1 MKKAVTLL
9 LMLGSFLLPR
19 MSTTSLE
26 AQTLQPVPITDS
38 LQAVTLTRNTFYYR
52 DEDGSLTIDNA
63 ASGDIRWTPETRK
76 SFNFGYATSVF
87 WFKFAV
93 RNDSGR
99 SSRWLFEIDY
109 PLLDSVKLYSPKPGG
124 GFTEKETGDMLPFG
138 HREVNDR
145 NLMLSIDTPPG
156 EHTYYL
162 RIASSSS
169 VNFAFLMWSPQGDRN
184 RLVTEFPV
192 HWIYYGLM
200 FIMVVYNLF
209 IFFSSKDSSYI
220 YYVLMITAWILFQL
234 TLNGF
239 AFQYLW
245 PNFIWWANNCLPL
258 FMSLIALL
266 SGFFMRSYL
275 QTAKN
280 FRTIDRIAIFV
291 IILPA
296 AVSFI
301 FALVAKYRVA
311 IVLATALSLAAA
323 VVHLVI
329 GVYLT
334 MRRYRPARFYM
345 LGLFGTVLGIV
356 IYTTKTFGLLPATF
370 VTNWSV
376 QIGSALM
383 VLLFS
388 VGLADRINSMRK
400 DIETMYREQLENERI
415 SKERAKFLQEVVNTA
430 NVISNEFSKVSQE
443 LTGISDTFSQLA
455 QEQASTSEEF
465 SATFEELT
473 STTEHI
479 HGATLHQKEE
489 GEKSKEMVTAL
500 KEAQKN
506 MIRESLQVA
515 EDILQI
521 SNSASSTHESLRLM
535 NDKMSTIN
543 AGGKEIDQFI
553 NMINDISDKINL
565 LSLNAAIEA
574 ARAGE
579 YGRGFAVVADEIG
592 KLAQATSDNSKQ
604 IADKIGKIIRDI
616 ESGNEIV
623 GRTKESTDVI
633 FSMVSTI
640 RARID
645 TVKSLMEDHT
655 RAVTSVVNQAEVIDS
670 LSKDVVTATNEQL
683 ISMNQSLKTIER
695 LSEMA
700 MEVNQANDRIREY
713 TWLIAR
719 KTAELSG
726 TVNAASLDE
735 LGCRES

>member
-38 LQAVTLTRNTFYYR
+38 LQAVTLTRNTLYYR
-52 DEDGSLTIDNA
+52 DDEGSLTIDTI
-63 ASGDIRWTPETRK
+63 ASGDIRWTPESRK

-99 SSRWLFEIDY
+99 SSNWLFEIDY

-145 NLMLSIDTPPG
+145 NLMFSIDTPPG

-334 MRRYRPARFYM
+334 MRKYRPARFYM